1 VLQLEAGRML
11 TENLLAGDVGTLTDD
26 LRELHR
32 RHSG

>member
-1 VLQLEAGRML
+1 ML
-11 TENLLAGDVGTLTDD
+11 TENLLVGDVGTLTDD